1 MRLAADRKSSDE
13 RRKTARFTGIAM
25 IALLAVLWGSNWPAM
40 KLALTEIPPWTFR
53 SIGLITGGVGLL
65 AIARVA
71 GHSVAIPRQ
80 SGAMLF
86 VISLFNITIWH
97 VLSAYGL
104 TLIEAGRAVIIAFT
118 MPLWALLLSRFI
130 LKDPLSASRLTALA
144 LGLAGLA
151 ILIGPDLRA
160 LGAAP
165 LGASFML
172 AAAFSWAL
180 GTVVMKTREWTMP
193 ILVLTGW
200 QLLIGGLPVVAGMLV
215 LELPVDLA
223 MVSIPGLIGLA
234 YTVVVAMFICH
245 TMWFALVRILPAAIA
260 ALGTLAIPIVGVFS
274 SALFLEEQVGVRE
287 VIALCLVVAALGTAL
302 GLPHVG
308 RRVETRP

>member
-1 MRLAADRKSSDE
+1 MGSVENSKSSD
-13 RRKTARFTGIAM
+13 AGGAVAPVMGVAM

-40 KLALTEIPPWTFR
+40 KLALSEIPPWTFR
-53 SIGLITGGVGLL
+53 SIGLVIGGVGLL
-65 AIARVA
+65 AIARIA

-80 SGAMLF
+80 SGAMLL

-118 MPLWALLLSRFI
+118 MPLWAVLLSRFI
-130 LKDPLSASRLTALA
+130 LNDPLTARRITALA
-144 LGLAGLA
+144 LGLVGLA
-151 ILIGPDLRA
+151 ILIGPDLQA

-165 LGASFML
+165 LGATFML
-172 AAAFSWAL
+172 AAAVSWAL

-200 QLLIGGLPVVAGMLV
+200 QLLLGGVPVVAGML
-215 LELPVDLA
+215 LFETPVDLA
-223 MVSIPGLIGLA
+223 MISIRGLIGLT
-234 YTVVVAMFICH
+234 YTIVVAMFICH
-245 TMWFALVRILPAAIA
+245 TMWFALVRRLPAAVA

-274 SALFLEEQVGVRE
+274 SALFLEEAVGVRE

-302 GLPHVG
+302 ASPHIG
-308 RRVETRP
+308 SRVESRQ

>member
-13 RRKTARFTGIAM
+13 RRTMARFTGITM

-53 SIGLITGGVGLL
+53 SIGLVTGGVGLL

-130 LKDPLSASRLTALA
+130 LKEPLSASRLTALA

-151 ILIGPDLRA
+151 ILIGPDLRV

-165 LGASFML
+165 LGASLML

-200 QLLIGGLPVVAGMLV
+200 QLLIGGVPVVAGMLV

-223 MVSIPGLIGLA
+223 MVSIPDLIGLA
-234 YTVVVAMFICH
+234 YTIVVAMFICH

>member
-1 MRLAADRKSSDE
+1 MSPAEDE
-13 RRKTARFTGIAM
+13 KQNGSGGAIAPLTGIAM

-53 SIGLITGGVGLL
+53 GIGLVIGGVGLL
-65 AIARVA
+65 AIGRIA
-71 GHSVAIPRQ
+71 GHSLAIPRR
-80 SGAMLF
+80 SGAMLL

-118 MPLWALLLSRFI
+118 MPLWAVLLSRFI
-130 LKDPLSASRLTALA
+130 LQDALTSRRITALA

-151 ILIGPDLRA
+151 VLIGPDLRA

-200 QLLIGGLPVVAGMLV
+200 QLLLGSLPVVAGMFIF
-215 LELPVDLA
+215 ELPVDLS
-223 MVSIPGLIGLA
+223 MISVRGLMGFT
-234 YTVVVAMFICH
+234 YSVVVAMFVCH
-245 TMWFALVRILPAAIA
+245 TMWFALVRVLPAAIA
-260 ALGTLAIPIVGVFS
+260 ALGTLAIPIVGVYS
-274 SALFLEEQVGVRE
+274 SALVLGEQIGARE
-287 VIALCLVVAALGTAL
+287 VIALCLVVAALATAL
-302 GLPHVG
+302 AMPQAG
-308 RRVETRP
+308 RSAKTRS